1 MYYICEN
8 DKPNKWYQL
17 FIRVLNIVKIEKN
30 EIIIPQI
37 PKLKLIEKNR
47 QSIEKRASIKKREKF
62 IKKISKKTVNLLNKT
77 NCNKIV
83 LSKQLKK
90 EEKFVNYLYSKNLE
104 IVDGRFL
111 FLLLAPE
118 IIKYII
124 TKKQINEQK
133 LRIAIL
139 VNDLNQIIT
148 ENIKMIAE
156 TCKNITIVTRHI
168 NRLRRLQ
175 KNLYDNKGI
184 VIAVSNNKRRAL
196 SRSNIILN
204 FDFPE
209 EIINKY
215 TINEKANIINFR
227 NKIKIY
233 KKRFNGINVNDY
245 EIKLKEDKIKEMV
258 SYNEKIVQDNYLK
271 DIYEGQFYKNQNI
284 KELRKKIQEDK
295 VQILYLIGN
304 KTIY

>member
-37 PKLKLIEKNR
+37 PKLKLIEKNG
-47 QSIEKRASIKKREKF
+47 QSIAKKNSIKKREKI

-148 ENIKMIAE
+148 ENIKLIAE